1 MARLQTI
8 EKISPILDLFTVER
22 PEWGVRE
29 VATAVGIPRSSAH
42 AVLASLVQT
51 GLLHCRARGRYRI
64 GWRVVELAEALRG
77 SVDVRSCAAPHLEEL
92 VDRFGETT
100 HLAALER
107 GQVLYLD
114 KVHGTHNVSV
124 QGAQI
129 GSRRAP
135 HCTALG
141 KALLAQLCEQEL
153 DRIVDQAP
161 LRRFTPSTITD
172 PGRLRDELARSRSAG
187 HATDLGESVHE
198 VNCVAAAIRDDLGSV
213 VAAVSMSV
221 PVSRFRLRKDEMA
234 RAVVDTARAVS
245 RSLVD
250 VAPGGTVPAQPLQDV
265 TEAYG
270 SAS

>member
-1 MARLQTI
+1 MASIQTI
-8 EKISPILDLFTVER
+8 QKIGPILDLFTVER

-77 SVDVRSCAAPHLEEL
+77 SVDVRSCAAPHLERL

-100 HLAALER
+100 HLAVLER

-114 KVHGTHNVSV
+114 KVPGTHNISV
-124 QGAQI
+124 QGAQV
-129 GSRRAP
+129 GSRRHA
-135 HCTALG
+135 HCTAVG
-141 KALLAQLCEQEL
+141 KALLARLSDQEL
-153 DRIVDQAP
+153 SRIVDQEP
-161 LRRFTPSTITD
+161 LRRFTPSTVTD
-172 PGRLRDELARSRSAG
+172 PSRLRTELDRCRSTGYAM
-187 HATDLGESVHE
+187 DLGESVHE
-198 VNCVAAAIRDDLGSV
+198 VHCVAAPIRDDLGSV

-221 PVSRFRLRKDEMA
+221 PSSRFRLRRDEMA
-234 RAVVDTARAVS
+234 RAVLDTTRAVS

-250 VAPGGTVPAQPLQDV
+250 VAADTAPSQSLQEA
-265 TEAYG
+265 TAAYG